1 MEYDQRHANVARGN
15 IEHAGLQGRVEIMVG
30 PALTSLAQLIERGE
44 APFDM
49 VFIDADKD
57 NYPAY
62 LDWSLRLT
70 RPGGL
75 ILADNVVREGRI
87 LDESSS
93 DGAIQGA
100 RAFNAALAADPRVDA
115 TIIQQVGEK
124 GHDGLAVAV
133 VKG

>member
-1 MEYDQRHANVARGN
+1 MARGN
-15 IEHAGLQGRVEIMVG
+15 IARAGLTDAVEIMVG
-30 PALTSLAQLIERGE
+30 PALESLPALEARGE

-49 VFIDADKD
+49 VFIDADKS

-75 ILADNVVREGRI
+75 ILGDNVVRGGRV
-87 LDESSS
+87 LEEDST
-93 DGAIQGA
+93 DDMVRGA
-100 RAFNAALAADPRVDA
+100 RAFNAALAAEPRVEA
-115 TIIQQVGEK
+115 TILQQIGEK

-133 VKG
+133 VKNV